1 MEKEEKIKKQK
12 EFLIKVAYWS
22 VWVLAIYVLI
32 RLLGSVLFPF
42 LIAFLLA
49 WLLSK
54 PVDFIAGKTKTR
66 RGIPAFGITLLFFA
80 AVIGILYLIGFSL
93 SGVIKRFLT
102 ELTYILSGSV
112 LPMLLEFLG
121 RFEVAAGASET
132 LLETGEV
139 LSELSGTMVD
149 CVSDVA
155 ACIPGFCMNVLLVVI
170 ATILMELEFPSI
182 LNFLGRVFPEK
193 WQSLFADGKTNMKT
207 SIGKYFLAYGL
218 IFGMTF
224 LELLLGLLLLGIKGA
239 VSIAFLIA
247 VLDILPV
254 LGTGTVLLPWCVI
267 SLAAG
272 NLKLGVGLLILYLVI
287 TFIRN
292 LVEPRLVGKQMG
304 LSPVVMLPCLLIGY
318 KLFGIIGFIIL
329 PFGLSLLKHLNDSG
343 IIHLFGIEEKN
354 P

>member
-12 EFLIKVAYWS
+12 EFLIKVVYWS
-22 VWVLAIYVLI
+22 VWALAIYALI

-42 LIAFLLA
+42 FIAFLLA

-54 PVDFIAGKTKTR
+54 PVDFITRKTGMR
-66 RGIPAFGITLLFFA
+66 RGIPAFGVTILFFA

-93 SGVIKRFLT
+93 SGVMKRFLT
-102 ELTYILSGSV
+102 ELTYLLSGSV

-121 RFEVAAGASET
+121 RFEVTAGSSET
-132 LLETGEV
+132 LLQTGEV
-139 LSELSGTMVD
+139 LSELSSTMVD
-149 CVSDVA
+149 YVSDVA
-155 ACIPGFCMNVLLVVI
+155 SCIPGFCMNVLLVVI
-170 ATILMELEFPSI
+170 ATILMEVEFPSI
-182 LNFLGRVFPEK
+182 LHFLERLFPEK
-193 WQSLFADGKTNMKT
+193 WQRLFSDGKTNMRT
-207 SIGKYFLAYGL
+207 SIGKYLLAYGL

-224 LELLLGLLLLGIKGA
+224 LELLLGLLLLRIKGA
-239 VSIAFLIA
+239 VSIAFFIA

-267 SLAAG
+267 CIATG
-272 NLKLGVGLLILYLVI
+272 DLKLGVGLLILYLVI

-318 KLFGIIGFIIL
+318 KLFGILGFIVL
-329 PFGLSLLKHLNDSG
+329 PFGLALLKYLNESG
-343 IIHLFGIEEKN
+343 MIHLFGIEEKM
-354 P
+354 